1 MVRTPGPCR
10 PPPPMTAPSIF
21 CLVKG
26 RLPWKAWIPG
36 RREMKFLYPWTSV
49 ILSQAAEKKN
59 DSFDLEELQETDL
72 EEQFVRGHGPG
83 GQATNKTSNCVVLK
97 HIPSG
102 IVVKC
107 HQTRSLEINRKKA
120 RDILQ
125 EKIDVFYKGQNSD
138 ILKQREELERKK
150 QEKRKKA
157 RENLERKKLL
167 KEKQLS
173 EEGN

>member
-1 MVRTPGPCR
+1 
-10 PPPPMTAPSIF
+10 MTAPRIF

-26 RLPWKAWIPG
+26 GLSWKAWIPG
-36 RREMKFLYPWTSV
+36 RREFQFLYPWNSA
-49 ILSQAAEKKN
+49 ILYQAAEKKN
-59 DSFDLEELQETDL
+59 DAFDLVELKETDL
-72 EEQFVRGHGPG
+72 DEQFVRGHGPG

-107 HQTRSLEINRKKA
+107 HQTRSVEVNRKKA

-138 ILKQREELERKK
+138 ILKQREEAVRKK

-157 RENLERKKLL
+157 NENLDRKKLL
-167 KEKQLS
+167 KERQIS
-173 EEGN
+173 ETENKSGI